1 MPRRTQLDGCELHP
15 SEDGYR
21 VCRGA
26 QLLGW
31 ACRPATGKPLRW
43 TLRDA
48 YGRALPK
55 SFPSLAG
62 CVRYLQA
69 RSGLSAARPL
79 ASSDPSGLVR
89 HLG

>member
-15 SEDGYR
+15 TEDGYR
-21 VCRGA
+21 VCRGT

-48 YGRALPK
+48 HGHALSK

-62 CVRYLQA
+62 CVRHLRA
-69 RSGLSAARPL
+69 RSGPPATRLL
-79 ASSDPSGLVR
+79 ASSAPPGLAR